1 MQAVRSERPG
11 STPAP
16 TASPE
21 DAFMATIL
29 ELGRRMR
36 QRLPGDELDY
46 SLLPVL
52 RVLYEGGPAR
62 HTVLAERLLLD
73 ASTVSRKIRQ
83 LEERGLV
90 QVSPDAVDG
99 RASQVELLPTGLR
112 ALEQLLDRRRD
123 VIADV
128 LVDWP
133 EADRALLHQLL
144 DRFNHDLSHSGDP
157 APARTDATQEDPAT

>member
-1 MQAVRSERPG
+1 
-11 STPAP
+11 
-16 TASPE
+16 
-21 DAFMATIL
+21 MATIL

-46 SLLPVL
+46 PLLPVL
-52 RVLYEGGPAR
+52 RVLCEGGPAR
-62 HTVLAERLLLD
+62 HTVLAERLGLD

-99 RASQVELLPTGLR
+99 RARQVELLPTGHR

-123 VIADV
+123 LIAEV
-128 LVDWP
+128 LAGWAEP
-133 EADRALLHQLL
+133 DRNLLHELL
-144 DRFNHDLSHSGDP
+144 DRFNADLSSGTR
-157 APARTDATQEDPAT
+157 APNQEVPST

>member
-1 MQAVRSERPG
+1 
-11 STPAP
+11 
-16 TASPE
+16 
-21 DAFMATIL
+21 MATIL

-52 RVLYEGGPAR
+52 RALCEGGPAR

-90 QVSPDAVDG
+90 RVSPDAADG
-99 RASQVELLPTGLR
+99 RARHVEVLPSGLR
-112 ALEQLLDRRRD
+112 ALEQLLDQRRD
-123 VIADV
+123 VIAEV
-128 LVDWP
+128 LDTWP
-133 EADRALLHQLL
+133 ASDRDLLHQLL
-144 DRFNHDLSHSGDP
+144 DRFNHDLAGTAQPSIK
-157 APARTDATQEDPAT
+157 EDLST

>member
-1 MQAVRSERPG
+1 MQPVASP
-11 STPAP
+11 
-16 TASPE
+16 SPE

-52 RVLYEGGPAR
+52 RVLCEGGPAR

-90 QVSPDAVDG
+90 RVSPDAADG
-99 RASQVELLPTGLR
+99 RARQVELLPSGLR

-123 VIADV
+123 VIAEV
-128 LVDWP
+128 LDGWP
-133 EADRALLHQLL
+133 EADRELLRRLL
-144 DRFNHDLSHSGDP
+144 DRFNHDLSGRAQPSI
-157 APARTDATQEDPAT
+157 QEDLVT

>member
-1 MQAVRSERPG
+1 
-11 STPAP
+11 
-16 TASPE
+16 
-21 DAFMATIL
+21 MATIL

-52 RVLYEGGPAR
+52 RVLSEGGPAR

-83 LEERGLV
+83 LEERDLV
-90 QVSPDAVDG
+90 RVSPDAADG
-99 RASQVELLPTGLR
+99 RARQVELLPLGQR

-128 LVDWP
+128 LVGWP
-133 EADRALLHQLL
+133 DADRALLRRLL
-144 DRFNHDLSHSGDP
+144 DRFNHDLSTN
-157 APARTDATQEDPAT
+157 AQEDPST

>member
-1 MQAVRSERPG
+1 
-11 STPAP
+11 
-16 TASPE
+16 
-21 DAFMATIL
+21 MAAIL

-52 RVLYEGGPAR
+52 RVLWEGGPAR

-73 ASTVSRKIRQ
+73 ASTVSRKIRH

-90 QVSPDAVDG
+90 RVSPDAADG
-99 RASQVELLPTGLR
+99 RARQVELLPSGLR

-123 VIADV
+123 VIAEV
-128 LVDWP
+128 LDGWP
-133 EADRALLHQLL
+133 EADRALLRQLL
-144 DRFNHDLSHSGDP
+144 DRFNDDLSGTAHLSLQG
-157 APARTDATQEDPAT
+157 APST

>member
-1 MQAVRSERPG
+1 MHPTDTCLMQPVGRA
-11 STPAP
+11 TP
-16 TASPE
+16 SPE

-52 RVLYEGGPAR
+52 RVLWEGGPAR
-62 HTVLAERLLLD
+62 HTALAERLVLD

-90 QVSPDAVDG
+90 AVTADELDG
-99 RASQVELLPTGLR
+99 RARQVELLPAGLR

-123 VIADV
+123 LISDV
-128 LVDWP
+128 LAAWP
-133 EADRALLHQLL
+133 DADRALLHSLL
-144 DRFNHDLSHSGDP
+144 DRFYSDLTHSSDP
-157 APARTDATQEDPAT
+157 SIGSTSS

>member
-1 MQAVRSERPG
+1 
-11 STPAP
+11 
-16 TASPE
+16 
-21 DAFMATIL
+21 MATIL

-52 RVLYEGGPAR
+52 RVLWEGGPAR

-83 LEERGLV
+83 LEERDLV
-90 QVSPDAVDG
+90 RVSPDAADG
-99 RASQVELLPTGLR
+99 RARQVELLPSGQR
-112 ALEQLLDRRRD
+112 ALEQLLAQRRD
-123 VIADV
+123 VIAEV

-133 EADRALLHQLL
+133 EPDRTAFHRLL
-144 DRFNHDLSHSGDP
+144 DRFNADLSRSGQP
-157 APARTDATQEDPAT
+157 SNQEDVPS